1 VLVPLSRYFKI
12 VGARSIGVR
21 FRVSELASLET
32 TREQIRQVMR
42 IRRGLKP
49 SEEDNFAVTSSEQ
62 IVALWEAVSRAIFT
76 ALILLVSISLVVGG
90 VVIMN
95 IMLVS
100 VTERIREVGTR
111 KALGARRSDILWQF
125 LVESITISIAGGA
138 VGIAL
143 GFGAASM
150 ISLLTPLPYAIE
162 PWSIAAG
169 LLVTLLVGLF
179 FGLYPANRAAGLDPV
194 EALRHE

>member
-1 VLVPLSRYFKI
+1 
-12 VGARSIGVR
+12 
-21 FRVSELASLET
+21 
-32 TREQIRQVMR
+32 
-42 IRRGLKP
+42 
-49 SEEDNFAVTSSEQ
+49 
-62 IVALWEAVSRAIFT
+62 
-76 ALILLVSISLVVGG
+76 
-90 VVIMN
+90 
-95 IMLVS
+95 
-100 VTERIREVGTR
+100 
-111 KALGARRSDILWQF
+111 LGARRSDILWQF